1 MIPLGG
7 LSVEGYQ
14 NFFNT
19 VPSLLEWMDEELG
32 NLEGPIHLSLLKS
45 EEEYQNDLECLR
57 NMSGIIHKIARD
69 LGIISC
75 FGRTETVDEIVDCI
89 EDLTTRINDHL
100 EAIEQRISD

>member
-1 MIPLGG
+1 MRVIKIFSTLFLRSESG
-7 LSVEGYQ
+7 
-14 NFFNT
+14 
-19 VPSLLEWMDEELG
+19 WMR
-32 NLEGPIHLSLLKS
+32 SS
-45 EEEYQNDLECLR
+45 EIYQNDLECLR